1 MNKATLF
8 HSAVKMAHEPV
19 DLAAGA
25 ITGARIHAGKGER
38 ITVLAILAASVAAA
52 TVQFTLRQHN
62 AAVAGTSKDVSV
74 ANNYFV
80 KKAAETEFTKFTPVA
95 AQALYDLGAL
105 IDTGKA
111 VVAFEVLPEQLDVNG
126 GFNHFSVDLADAGVG
141 AKLIST
147 MYIVEDSKLKPAY
160 LETL

>member
-19 DLAAGA
+19 DLNAAA
-25 ITGARIHAGKGER
+25 IVGARIHAGKGER
-38 ITVLAILAASVAAA
+38 ITVLVVLGASVSAAVIQA
-52 TVQFTLRQHN
+52 TLRQHN
-62 AAVAGTSKDVSV
+62 AASGGTSKDLSV
-74 ANNYFV
+74 ANNYYV
-80 KKAAETEFTKFTPVA
+80 KKAAETEFTKYTPNA

-111 VVAFEVLPEQLDVNG
+111 VVALEVLPEQLDVNN
-126 GFNHFSVDLADAGVG
+126 GFNYFSVDFADATV

-147 MYIVEDSKLKPAY
+147 VYIVEDSKLKPAY